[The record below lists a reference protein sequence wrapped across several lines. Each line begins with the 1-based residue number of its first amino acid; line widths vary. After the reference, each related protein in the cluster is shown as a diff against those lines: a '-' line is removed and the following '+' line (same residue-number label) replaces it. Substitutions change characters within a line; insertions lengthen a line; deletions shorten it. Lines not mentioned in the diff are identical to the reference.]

1 MRICVDKD
9 IDKLDKLKTITCSQ
23 VLALAVNYMDRM
35 LCRFQIHKNQFQL
48 LASTCVFLASKFR
61 ENEPVTAE
69 KLVVMTDFSIS
80 VDLILVG
87 ILSTK
92 SPFQTLTFE
101 NLI

>member
-1 MRICVDKD
+1 MDKD
-9 IDKLDKLKTITCSQ
+9 TDKLKMITFSSQ

-87 ILSTK
+87 VLSTK
-92 SPFQTLTFE
+92 SPFQMLTFE
-101 NLI
+101 NLKGG